1 MPHKCVRCGNLH
13 EVGSLAL
20 RNGCECGAKVFIY
33 LSEQDAERELG
44 DMRWIERELAHIT
57 RKSNAPVTLDVE
69 NVRVM
74 TRGIFE
80 LDVNSLIKNPVVVKD
95 VDGVYYIKLGGKK
108 KKK

>member
-1 MPHKCVRCGNLH
+1 MPHKCVRCSKLH

-57 RKSNAPVTLDVE
+57 RNSNAPVTLDVE
-69 NVRVM
+69 NVHVLNK
-74 TRGIFE
+74 GVFE
-80 LDVNSLIKNPVVVKD
+80 LDVNSLIRNPIVVKD
-95 VDGVYYIKLGGKK
+95 VDGVYYIRLGGKRK
-108 KKK
+108 KK